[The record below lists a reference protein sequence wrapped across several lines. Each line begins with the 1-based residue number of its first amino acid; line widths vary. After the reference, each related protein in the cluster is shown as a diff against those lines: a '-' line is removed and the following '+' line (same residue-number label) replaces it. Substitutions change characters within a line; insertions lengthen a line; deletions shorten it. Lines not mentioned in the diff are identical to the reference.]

1 MSFMQL
7 SHRNLISYAKR
18 NKLKIKIKDKK
29 ISIKLFNF
37 INYLK
42 LVEDQLEKNY
52 HPDDKMKC
60 PVHFCHGQEAVPAAL
75 NELLSKN
82 DYLFSHHRSHGYY
95 LSKKC
100 PAEKLFAELY
110 GKSGGANFGLAGSQD
125 ISYSVN
131 NFYSGAIIAGS
142 ISIAVGTG
150 LSLKLDKKKNIAVC
164 GFGESAADQGIFWE
178 SLNYAS
184 LSKIP
189 ILFICENNNLSV
201 LSPQKNRQSGYSIS
215 SKAKS
220 FGVKSTQVYGNN
232 PLQVYNKIKNGIS
245 YIKSNQKP
253 FLIESFTFR
262 TISHVG
268 PLSDDASKMKNSKD
282 YNFWIKN
289 SPFENMKQEL
299 VRKKYIDQR
308 YINKME
314 KKNYAYIKKC
324 FNFAEK
330 SKFPKISRFENVNY
344 GYTESKEQKK
354 IKKIKKIKVFFNEKL
369 QQVKGY

>member
-1 MSFMQL
+1 MQL
-7 SHRNLISYAKR
+7 LHSKLTSYAKK
-18 NKLKIKIKDKK
+18 NKLNINLKNKK

-37 INYLK
+37 VNFLK
-42 LVEDQLEKNY
+42 LIEEQLEKNY

-75 NELLSKN
+75 SELLSKN

-100 PAEKLFAELY
+100 PAKKLFAELY
-110 GKSGGANFGLAGSQD
+110 GKSGGANSGLAGSQD
-125 ISYSVN
+125 ISYPLN

-150 LSLKLDKKKNIAVC
+150 LSLKLNKKKNIVVC

-201 LSPQKNRQSGYSIS
+201 LSPQKNRQAGYSIAL
-215 SKAKS
+215 KAKS

-232 PLQVYNKIKNGIS
+232 PLLVYNKIKNGIN
-245 YIKSNQKP
+245 YIKANQKP

-268 PLSDDASKMKNSKD
+268 PLSDDVSKMKNSKD
-282 YNFWIKN
+282 YKFWIKN
-289 SPFENMKQEL
+289 SPFENMKKEL
-299 VRKKYIDQR
+299 LKRKYIDQN

-314 KKNYAYIKKC
+314 KRNYAFIKKC

-330 SKFPKISRFENVNY
+330 SKFPKINKFENLNY
-344 GYTESKEQKK
+344 GYIESKEKKK
-354 IKKIKKIKVFFNEKL
+354 IKKINKSNVLFNEKL